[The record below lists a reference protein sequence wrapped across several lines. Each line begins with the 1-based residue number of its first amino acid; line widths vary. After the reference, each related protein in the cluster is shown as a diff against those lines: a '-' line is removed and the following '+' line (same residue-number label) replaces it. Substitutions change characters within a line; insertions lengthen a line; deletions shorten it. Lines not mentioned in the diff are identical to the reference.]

1 MTETPADEDVRTVL
15 DYELRL
21 LAPDAGRAD
30 LEALLHPDFSEV
42 TPDGR
47 RFGRSELIALL
58 TSTSTDRDLS
68 PRTAVELTGVRLS
81 GSTVIVTYVSEQGAK
96 RARRVTVWLRT
107 GPGWRAYFHQATP
120 IQPQP

>member
-21 LAPDAGRAD
+21 LAPDASHAD

-47 RFGRSELIALL
+47 RFGRSELITVL
-58 TSTSTDRDLS
+58 TSTSADRDPS
-68 PRTAVELTGVRLS
+68 PRSAVDLTGVRLS

-107 GPGWRAYFHQATP
+107 GPAWRAYFHQATP
-120 IQPQP
+120 IQPHP